1 MSSASYTSSVLLAE
15 GSRNGL
21 VEIHRMPENFLLF
34 HLEAAMTNIRRELLF
49 FFFQKKQVLHELAR
63 ASQDHCMALASPIL
77 RHALCY
83 NATKT
88 HISKSITLPQNLG
101 SLLLWFTSCFCTSPK
116 RGVTAC
122 VVASTRGSSSSKTF
136 LLTPFIP
143 LRTFRAHRSEPRN
156 RMRDTFIVT

>member
-1 MSSASYTSSVLLAE
+1 MGCRRAVTVWMVHLRHMA
-15 GSRNGL
+15 R
-21 VEIHRMPENFLLF
+21 VAFFLS
-34 HLEAAMTNIRRELLF
+34 
-49 FFFQKKQVLHELAR
+49 KKQVLHELAR
-63 ASQDHCMALASPIL
+63 ASQDHCMALALQMPIL

-88 HISKSITLPQNLG
+88 LISKSITLPQNLG

-116 RGVTAC
+116 RGVAAC

-136 LLTPFIP
+136 LLTPLTSGSIP
-143 LRTFRAHRSEPRN
+143 LRTFRAHRAAPRN